1 MELKFITGL
10 FSFDIEVVDI
20 VLVCYKQVQKYIT
33 ITLLSVLNKV
43 FEHIQ
48 KQTWKKKIKI

>member
-48 KQTWKKKIKI
+48 KQTWKKKIV